1 MFPFP
6 PPLLLLLVLLLLL
19 LLLVCKPNQTKPG
32 TELKRALKRV
42 KAVDGDCARVT
53 ALLEKAKLKE
63 ADLMA
68 KMQEVAAEAADA
80 LEAKERELEEL
91 LEKADVAR
99 ESEGR
104 MKKQVRMVTVT
115 AAVCISVVRLRLR
128 LRLFVYLSAMA
139 RSP

>member
-1 MFPFP
+1 MEG
-6 PPLLLLLVLLLLL
+6 LLLDYLRDHTDRSV
-19 LLLVCKPNQTKPG
+19 
-32 TELKRALKRV
+32 RHA
-42 KAVDGDCARVT
+42 ART
-53 ALLEKAKLKE
+53 CFQAFNDFWIKE
-63 ADLMA
+63 EEHAMILDE
-68 KMQEVAAEAADA
+68 QRRP
-80 LEAKERELEEL
+80 KERELEEL